1 MNWLYVNTLLGW
13 RNVCTSF
20 FITLAEQFLGT
31 STNYVDLNLNVLA
44 SLIGLSTKFETLFGN
59 LRHLNALLILFC
71 LPIFSASFL
80 SAQYFFKFQINFW
93 DSHLNVP
100 YISIYYEVLFHR
112 SLFNMDLCALEFSG
126 KISSVKELFLQQ

>member
-13 RNVCTSF
+13 RNVYTSF

-100 YISIYYEVLFHR
+100 Y
-112 SLFNMDLCALEFSG
+112 SLFTMKFCSIG
-126 KISSVKELFLQQ
+126 LFLIWTYVHLSFLERFLV